1 MSKENMLKQALLNIV
16 DALDAGTSTYPDEEE
31 AMELIDSINRIT
43 NTKTKL
49 SKYQA
54 CKFLHISRAT
64 FDNWVRDGRI
74 PKGKKEQGFT
84 ELFWLKEDLIKV
96 KQNRKN
102 NG

>member
-1 MSKENMLKQALLNIV
+1 
-16 DALDAGTSTYPDEEE
+16 
-31 AMELIDSINRIT
+31 MELIDSINRIT

-54 CKFLHISRAT
+54 CKYLNVSRAT
-64 FDNWVRDGRI
+64 FDNWVRDGKI

-96 KQNRKN
+96 KQNKILLLLRDMQ
-102 NG
+102 GSVLVGMGA

>member
-1 MSKENMLKQALLNIV
+1 MSKENALKQALLSVI

-54 CKFLHISRAT
+54 CKYLHISRAT
-64 FDNWVRDGRI
+64 FDNWVKDGKI
-74 PKGKKEQGFT
+74 PKGQKEQGFT
-84 ELFWLKEDLIKV
+84 ELFWVKEDLIKA
-96 KQNRKN
+96 KN
-102 NG
+102 SK

>member
-1 MSKENMLKQALLNIV
+1 MSKENTLKQALLSVI

-54 CKFLHISRAT
+54 CKYLHISRAT
-64 FDNWVRDGRI
+64 FDN
-74 PKGKKEQGFT
+74 
-84 ELFWLKEDLIKV
+84 
-96 KQNRKN
+96 
-102 NG
+102 

>member
-1 MSKENMLKQALLNIV
+1 MSKENALKQALLSVI

-54 CKFLHISRAT
+54 CKYLHISRAT

-74 PKGKKEQGFT
+74 PKGQKEQGFT
-84 ELFWLKEDLIKV
+84 ELFWIKEDLMKV
-96 KQNRKN
+96 KN
-102 NG
+102 NK

>member
-1 MSKENMLKQALLNIV
+1 MSKENALKQALLSVI

-54 CKFLHISRAT
+54 CKYLHISRAT
-64 FDNWVRDGRI
+64 FDNWVRDGKI

-84 ELFWLKEDLIKV
+84 ELF
-96 KQNRKN
+96 
-102 NG
+102 

>member
-1 MSKENMLKQALLNIV
+1 MSKENALKQALLSVI

-54 CKFLHISRAT
+54 CKYLHISRAT
-64 FDNWVRDGRI
+64 FDNWVRDGKI
-74 PKGKKEQGFT
+74 PKGQKEQGFT
-84 ELFWLKEDLIKV
+84 ELF
-96 KQNRKN
+96 
-102 NG
+102 